1 MGLKESEVG
10 IIIHYFLEIL
20 YLGYVL
26 ERIDLYNCKSGM
38 AIQAR
43 IPDII
48 RKEMCDIIIFEIQY
62 E

>member
-26 ERIDLYNCKSGM
+26 ERIDLYNCRLFKREY
-38 AIQAR
+38 R
-43 IPDII
+43 ILYVKKCVIL
-48 RKEMCDIIIFEIQY
+48 
-62 E
+62 